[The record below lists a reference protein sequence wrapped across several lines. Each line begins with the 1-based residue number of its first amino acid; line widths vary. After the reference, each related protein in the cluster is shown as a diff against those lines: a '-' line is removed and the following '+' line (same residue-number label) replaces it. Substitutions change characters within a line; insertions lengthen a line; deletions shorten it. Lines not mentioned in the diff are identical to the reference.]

1 MHPDQAP
8 VSALA
13 SPLSMVGDPPRPSY
27 IQPQPHIPS
36 CWPRRCAA
44 SFCPKGA
51 LARSDL
57 FSAISWFLFF
67 RFGTLFSDFCPATES
82 PYPPFPEERTLLFGK
97 IILFFLCL
105 SAFWLN
111 LVAVTLG
118 LLPRGKAFCRHGP
131 AKPNS
136 INQQLSPLTWAPKV
150 AEGPEST
157 AAIYYYFFRNTTR
170 VPSGGAGCMR
180 APDIPPA
187 GMSRLQV
194 NRRVRRGAEL
204 LIHHPPDSAR
214 LDGIP
219 IPRPNLFGPTDHFFC
234 SYTG

>member
-1 MHPDQAP
+1 MNTVWIQVKLHPDQAP

-97 IILFFLCL
+97 IILFFSMPFCVLVEPCSCHSRFASSREGFL
-105 SAFWLN
+105 SSR
-111 LVAVTLG
+111 T
-118 LLPRGKAFCRHGP
+118 GKTQFNKP
-131 AKPNS
+131 AT
-136 INQQLSPLTWAPKV
+136 LSPNV
-150 AEGPEST
+150 GPE
-157 AAIYYYFFRNTTR
+157 
-170 VPSGGAGCMR
+170 GC
-180 APDIPPA
+180 
-187 GMSRLQV
+187 
-194 NRRVRRGAEL
+194 
-204 LIHHPPDSAR
+204 
-214 LDGIP
+214 
-219 IPRPNLFGPTDHFFC
+219 
-234 SYTG
+234 